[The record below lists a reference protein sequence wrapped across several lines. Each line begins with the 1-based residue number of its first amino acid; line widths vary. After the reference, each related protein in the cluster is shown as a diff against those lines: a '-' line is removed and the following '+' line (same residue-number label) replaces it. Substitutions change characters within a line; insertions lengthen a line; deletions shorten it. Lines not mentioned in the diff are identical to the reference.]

1 MGQYRKFKGTQDIF
15 GDESKYWY
23 FIEQKSREMFLKYG
37 FKEIRTPIIEPTELF
52 KRGVGENTDIVQK
65 EMYTFE
71 DKGGRSVTLRPE
83 GTASVVRA
91 YVENS
96 MINLGSPIKLY
107 YIGPMFRYEKPQ
119 AGRLRQFH
127 QVGIEIFGTDTPI
140 SDAETIILAD
150 ELLKSFGLKNYKI
163 KINSI
168 GCPKCRPKY
177 REILKNY
184 YRPLLPKMCNDCQNR
199 FDKNIMRLLDCKVDK
214 EFSKD
219 APIILDYLCDE
230 CKEHFNKV
238 IEYLDS
244 MNIKYEIDP
253 KIVRGLDYYSKTAFE
268 IEHLGLGAQSVILG
282 GGRYN
287 SLVEEIG
294 GKETPAIG
302 FGMGIERIIL
312 ALKNEN
318 VEIENPETIDV
329 YIAYSGDKTDVEAL
343 KLSKLLKDEGLKVF
357 LNLSN
362 RSIRNQMKHANK
374 MHAKFVAIIG
384 ENEIHTETVTIKNM
398 STGEQFEIEKFWAP
412 QILKEKSLLE

>member
-1 MGQYRKFKGTQDIF
+1 MAQYKKFKGTQDIF
-15 GDESKYWY
+15 GEESKYWY
-23 FIEQKSREMFLKYG
+23 FIEKKARETFLKYG
-37 FKEIRTPIIEPTELF
+37 YKEIKTPIIEPTELF
-52 KRGVGENTDIVQK
+52 KRSVGEDTDIVQK

-127 QVGIEIFGTDTPI
+127 QIGIEIFGTNTPI

-150 ELLKSFGLKNYKI
+150 ELLKSFGLKNYRI

-168 GCPKCRPKY
+168 GCEKCRPVY
-177 REILKNY
+177 RDKLKAY
-184 YRPLLPKMCNDCQNR
+184 YKPLLSKLCDDCQKR
-199 FDKNIMRLLDCKVDK
+199 YETNIMRLLDCKIDK
-214 EFSKD
+214 NYSKN
-219 APIILDYLCDE
+219 APTILDHLCDD
-230 CKEHFNKV
+230 CKTHFDKV
-238 IEYLDS
+238 IKYLDEL
-244 MNIKYEIDP
+244 NINYEIDS
-253 KIVRGLDYYSKTAFE
+253 KIVRGLDYYTKTAFE
-268 IEHLGLGAQSVILG
+268 IEHMDLGAQSVILG

-294 GKETPAIG
+294 GKNTPAIG

-312 ALKNEN
+312 ALKKEN
-318 VEIENPETIDV
+318 IEIENPEKIDI
-329 YIAYSGDKTDVEAL
+329 YIAYAGENTDIAAL
-343 KLSKLLKDEGLKVF
+343 KLSKTLKNEGLNVF
-357 LNLSN
+357 LNISE

-374 MHAKFVAIIG
+374 IKAHFVVIIG
-384 ENEIHTETVTIKNM
+384 ENEIKTDTITVKNM
-398 STGEQFEIEKFWAP
+398 NTGEQFEIENYWAP
-412 QILKEKSLLE
+412 QILKEKVSLE

>member
-1 MGQYRKFKGTQDIF
+1 MAQYKKFKGTQDIF
-15 GDESKYWY
+15 GEESKYWY
-23 FIEQKSREMFLKYG
+23 FIENKAREIFLKFG

-52 KRGVGENTDIVQK
+52 KRGVGEATDIVQK

-127 QVGIEIFGTDTPI
+127 QIGIEIFGTDTPI

-150 ELLKSFGLKNYKI
+150 ELLKSLGLKNYKI

-168 GCPKCRPKY
+168 GCEKCRPKY
-177 REILKNY
+177 KEALKKY
-184 YRPLLPKMCNDCQNR
+184 YEPLLPNMCDDCQKR
-199 FDKNIMRLLDCKVDK
+199 YDINIMRLIDCKKDK
-214 EFSKD
+214 QYSKD
-219 APIILDYLCDE
+219 APVILDHLCDD
-230 CKEHFNKV
+230 CKTHFNKV
-238 IEYLDS
+238 IEYLNELS
-244 MNIKYEIDP
+244 INYEIDP
-253 KIVRGLDYYSKTAFE
+253 KIVRGLDYYTKTAFE
-268 IEHLGLGAQSVILG
+268 VEHKDLGAQSVIIG

-287 SLVEEIG
+287 SLIEKIG

-312 ALKNEN
+312 ALKKEN
-318 VEIENPETIDV
+318 IEIETPEKIDV
-329 YIAYSGDKTDVEAL
+329 YIAYSGENADIEAL
-343 KLSKLLKDEGLKVF
+343 KLSKRLKDEGLKVF
-357 LNLSN
+357 LNISD

-374 MHAKFVAIIG
+374 VKAQFVAIIG
-384 ENEIHTETVTIKNM
+384 EKEIEEDTVMIKNM
-398 STGEQFEIEKFWAP
+398 LSGEQFEVENYWVP
-412 QILKEKSLLE
+412 QILKEKILLE

>member
-1 MGQYRKFKGTQDIF
+1 MGQYMKFKGTQDIF
-15 GDESKYWY
+15 GDETKYWY
-23 FIEQKSREMFLKYG
+23 YIENKAREIFLKYG
-37 FKEIRTPIIEPTELF
+37 YKEIRTPIIEPTELF
-52 KRGVGENTDIVQK
+52 KRSVGESSDIVQK

-127 QVGIEIFGTDTPI
+127 QIGIEIFGTDTPI

-150 ELLKSFGLKNYKI
+150 ELLKSLGLKNYKI

-168 GCPKCRPKY
+168 GCSECRPKY
-177 REILKNY
+177 REALKDY
-184 YRPLLPKMCNDCQNR
+184 YNPLLQNMCDDCQKR
-199 FDKNIMRLLDCKVDK
+199 YDTNIMRLLDCKVDRQYA
-214 EFSKD
+214 KD
-219 APIILDYLCDE
+219 APVILDYLCDN
-230 CKEHFNKV
+230 CKNHFNKV

-244 MNIKYEIDP
+244 LEINYEIDP
-253 KIVRGLDYYSKTAFE
+253 RIVRGLDYYSKTAFE
-268 IEHLGLGAQSVILG
+268 IEHLDLGAQSVILG

-312 ALKNEN
+312 ALKKEN
-318 VEIENPETIDV
+318 VEIENPDIIDV
-329 YIAYSGDKTDVEAL
+329 YIAYSGEQTDIEAM
-343 KLSKLLKDEGLKVF
+343 KLAKKLKDEDLKVF
-357 LNLSN
+357 LNISD

-374 MHAKFVAIIG
+374 LNARFVVIIG
-384 ENEIHTETVTIKNM
+384 ENEIKNDVITIKNM
-398 STGEQFEIEKFWAP
+398 QSGEQFEVEKYWAP
-412 QILKEKSLLE
+412 QILKEKSMLE

>member
-1 MGQYRKFKGTQDIF
+1 MGQYKKFKGTQDIF
-15 GDESKYWY
+15 GEESKYWY
-23 FIEQKSREMFLKYG
+23 FIEKKSREIFLKYG
-37 FKEIRTPIIEPTELF
+37 FKEIKTPIIEPTELF
-52 KRGVGENTDIVQK
+52 KRSVGESTDIVQK

-127 QVGIEIFGTDTPI
+127 QIGIEIFGTDTPI

-150 ELLKSFGLKNYKI
+150 ELLKSLGLKNYKI

-168 GCPKCRPKY
+168 GCKKCRPKY
-177 REILKNY
+177 REALKEY
-184 YRPLLPKMCNDCQNR
+184 YKTLLPNLCHDCQKR
-199 FDKNIMRLLDCKVDK
+199 YETNIMRLLDCKIDREYAK
-214 EFSKD
+214 K
-219 APIILDYLCDE
+219 APIIIDHLCDD
-230 CKEHFNKV
+230 CKTHFNKV
-238 IEYLDS
+238 INYLDS
-244 MNIKYEIDP
+244 MEIKYEIDP

-268 IEHLGLGAQSVILG
+268 IEHTGLGAQSVILG

-312 ALKNEN
+312 ALKKEN
-318 VEIENPETIDV
+318 VEIDNPEKIDV
-329 YIAYSGDKTDVEAL
+329 YIAYSGENTDIEAL
-343 KLSKLLKDEGLKVF
+343 KLSKMLKNEGLKVF
-357 LNLSN
+357 LNLSE

-374 MHAKFVAIIG
+374 VNAHFVAIIG
-384 ENEIHTETVTIKNM
+384 ENELKTDTVTIKNM
-398 STGEQFEIEKFWAP
+398 TTGEQFEVEKFWVP

>member
-1 MGQYRKFKGTQDIF
+1 MGQYKKFKGTQDIF
-15 GDESKYWY
+15 GEESKYWY
-23 FIEQKSREMFLKYG
+23 FIEKKSRETFLKYG
-37 FKEIRTPIIEPTELF
+37 FKEIKTPIIEPTELF
-52 KRGVGENTDIVQK
+52 KRSVGENTDIVQK

-168 GCPKCRPKY
+168 GCEKCRPKY
-177 REILKNY
+177 REALKKY
-184 YRPLLPKMCNDCQNR
+184 YKPLLPNMCHDCQKR
-199 FDKNIMRLLDCKVDK
+199 YETNIMRLLDCKIDK
-214 EFSKD
+214 EYAKE
-219 APIILDYLCDE
+219 APIILDHLCDD
-230 CKEHFNKV
+230 CKTHFNKV
-238 IEYLDS
+238 INYLDS
-244 MNIKYEIDP
+244 LEIKYEIDSR
-253 KIVRGLDYYSKTAFE
+253 IVRGLDYYSKTAFE
-268 IEHLGLGAQSVILG
+268 IEHTDLGAQSVILG

-312 ALKNEN
+312 ALKKEN
-318 VEIENPETIDV
+318 VEIDNPEKIDV
-329 YIAYSGDKTDVEAL
+329 YIAYAGENTDIEAL
-343 KLSKLLKDEGLKVF
+343 KLSKMLKNEGLKVF
-357 LNLSN
+357 LNLSE

-374 MHAKFVAIIG
+374 VNAHFVAIIG
-384 ENEIHTETVTIKNM
+384 ENELKTDTVTIKNM
-398 STGEQFEIEKFWAP
+398 TTGEQFEVEKFWVP